1 MARFCPQIE
10 FDKVDHCAAFW
21 CESDD
26 THPEECPVCLE
37 RPERLETI
45 VLACGHTLCSSC
57 HNSMLA
63 VDHSL
68 IAPAIHRRRLYS
80 QYRRSELQGDSMR
93 IGFPDHLERYT
104 PYDDGAEYLACGLLM
119 PSRSKPDHF
128 CVRCP
133 VCRRWAKAFP
143 TPSYHARLSKTTRQ
157 LWLDH
162 FPTRTL

>member
-1 MARFCPQIE
+1 MAHFCPQIE

-21 CESDD
+21 CESDG
-26 THPEECPVCLE
+26 TNPEECPVCLK

-45 VLACGHTLCSSC
+45 VLACGHTLCRSC
-57 HNSMLA
+57 HNSMIA
-63 VDHSL
+63 FDQSL
-68 IAPAIHRRRLYS
+68 IARQERRVYT
-80 QYRRSELQGDSMR
+80 QYCRSELQGDSMH
-93 IGFPDHLERYT
+93 IGFPDHLERYK
-104 PYDDGAEYLACGLLM
+104 PYDEEEYLACGLLI
-119 PSRSKPDHF
+119 PSRSKPVHF